1 MLFCVEN
8 NLPYSKAQK
17 ITEFVKDLVK
27 KKNIDIMKK
36 VFVERD
42 SISTVNQSVFNDMQ
56 VNFLLNY
63 MRTISFP

>member
-27 KKNIDIMKK
+27 KENIDIMKK

-42 SISTVNQSVFNDMQ
+42 FITMVN
-56 VNFLLNY
+56 
-63 MRTISFP
+63 